1 MKNKQNTYDFMDLR
15 EYKSYS
21 YFASFSMKFARKE
34 RFVVSKYEAVNSF
47 RCPTYIQKPS
57 LALGVSIF
65 VAKCSHLH
73 SKQVENE

>member
-1 MKNKQNTYDFMDLR
+1 MISWIFENTRDN
-15 EYKSYS
+15 S

-34 RFVVSKYEAVNSF
+34 CFVARKYEAVNSF
-47 RCPTYIQKPS
+47 RCPTHIQKPS

-65 VAKCSHLH
+65 FAKCSHLH